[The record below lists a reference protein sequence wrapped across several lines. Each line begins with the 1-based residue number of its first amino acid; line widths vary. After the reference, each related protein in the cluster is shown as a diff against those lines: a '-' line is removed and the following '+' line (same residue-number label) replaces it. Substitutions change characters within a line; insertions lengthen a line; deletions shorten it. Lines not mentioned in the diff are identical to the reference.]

1 MTRASALIVESPAG
15 PIPREWALKSP
26 FAGLDVCC
34 EAGWDMWPDGPRPVF
49 DEDFWDL
56 SGVKFP
62 KGVRSNVKRLDFT
75 GITNPAL
82 RLTAKEYV
90 FALVVPD
97 HERVLALPGARRDP
111 YKPES
116 AFNFCVQL
124 VRWMNFVTD
133 QGMSS
138 LCEVMQEH
146 CEVYREFRSHRSR
159 KRRQGSGPITPGT
172 MLTILR
178 PVVDLAAYRELFTV
192 DAYRPG
198 FTPWEG
204 HTVSEV
210 AGWET
215 YALSSTPPVTEEVFQ
230 PTVAAALYLVE
241 TLGPLVAEELERL
254 LEARASKGGQS
265 LREITSK
272 HRAAVT
278 AALDRLVLEQVPL
291 LAVDARQVTRRIK
304 RGWRPDDPLL
314 HVDVGD
320 FFSKAT
326 RSRYVRIA
334 DHLVEDLRPLL
345 EPAVAKAGVAGAFGR
360 EASRVPSA
368 DDSQHL
374 VPWTL
379 ALTGDEVRSLQ
390 FVLLAACRVL
400 VAALSG
406 MRAGELD
413 ELTADSPQPP
423 VTVSGGTQRFKLSSK
438 LIKGQEFGG
447 VAEEWVVLEPAWRAV
462 KLAARLNQDRD
473 GQRAFARSPTDF
485 LHKKLREWVN
495 SPAGQRLGLAPI
507 PAGPVNGRML
517 RRTLAL
523 SLAHRP
529 GGLLAAKIHLKHVS
543 VVTTE
548 GYANRPGGSQG
559 NLLAEVEREQEKS
572 HLKLTKEA
580 FADYRAGRMP
590 TGPGARELIKAFEHI
605 DAQIK
610 DHEPGTAAVLE
621 AERRLE
627 NLLRQQSK
635 HLHLQTANYCW
646 FRDPHKA
653 LCLKL
658 AGTPDA
664 TKPLGGMCDS
674 ARCPQATHHPCHLP
688 VWQSQVGT
696 GKVFL
701 ANPRFPKGE
710 KRRLEPEVER
720 AERVVDE
727 IMTAAGTS
735 DGGE

>member
-1 MTRASALIVESPAG
+1 M
-15 PIPREWALKSP
+15 
-26 FAGLDVCC
+26 
-34 EAGWDMWPDGPRPVF
+34 F

-75 GITNPAL
+75 GITSPAL

-230 PTVAAALYLVE
+230 PTMAAALYLVE
-241 TLGPLVAEELERL
+241 TLGPLAAEELERL
-254 LEARASKGGQS
+254 LKARASKGGQS
-265 LREITSK
+265 LREVTAK

-278 AALDRLVLEQVPL
+278 AALDQLGLEQVPL

-368 DDSQHL
+368 DDSQRL

-379 ALTGDEVRSLQ
+379 PLTGDEVRNLQ

-423 VTVSGGTQRFKLSSK
+423 VTVSGGTQRFKLGSK

-447 VAEEWVVLEPAWRAV
+447 VAEEWVVLKPAWRAV

-473 GQRAFARSPTDF
+473 GQRAFARSPTGF

-590 TGPGARELIKAFEHI
+590 AGPGARELIKAFEHI

-610 DHEPGTAAVLE
+610 DHEPGTATVLE

-720 AERVVDE
+720 AQRVVDE